1 MRMHS
6 LVLLCVLSSGAAA
19 AQSMEGMHHDHG
31 AMQMQQ
37 PVHVEEKQDS
47 AALSYP
53 MQQVQE
59 PEALDFRT
67 GEALP
72 APELLKDIMNKPA
85 MTLAEWLDLA
95 EAHQPSLIEARAAVT
110 RSEQQARQL
119 ALPPNPVVGYSGEH
133 IRGGS
138 YHGGEQGAFLSQ
150 EIVMGRKLALRR
162 DVARAEGKAN
172 DVGVEVQRARVHN
185 DVAQRFFDTLSAQMS
200 VTLHDRMLKRA
211 EDAQANAHELMRV
224 GQADAADVLKAEIQ
238 AEQAKMEFV
247 EAQRIFLASF
257 GRLAATAGMP
267 AMSAQ
272 PLDGKLTEPPQMDVQ
287 NLLQTSVDD
296 SPAVKQAMA
305 SVATAEAQMKSAKRE
320 SVPDIKLS
328 AGEWYSGERL
338 DGTSKAAGWM
348 GFAQAGVQ
356 LPLWNRNQGNVGAAK
371 AELSR
376 AQASVVRTQLW
387 TRERAEPIAQQ
398 YEQAKFAAERYRTQM
413 LPRARRAYELEVMKY
428 QQMGQA
434 YPKVLEAQAMVY
446 ELQLGYVKALH
457 DEWSAAIALENF
469 TLDGALEKPSSIGSD
484 DAMRNL
490 PTGAGN

>member
-6 LVLLCVLSSGAAA
+6 LVLACVLCSGAAA
-19 AQSMEGMHHDHG
+19 AQSMEGMQHDHA

-37 PVHVEEKQDS
+37 ASPNTKQN
-47 AALSYP
+47 LEYP

-59 PEALDFRT
+59 PEALEIRT
-67 GEALP
+67 GEDLP
-72 APELLKDIMNKPA
+72 TPELLKDVAGKPA
-85 MTLAEWLDLA
+85 MTLAQWLDLA

-119 ALPPNPVVGYSGEH
+119 ALPPDPVVGYSGEH

-150 EIVMGRKLALRR
+150 EIVLGRKLALRR

-172 DVGVEVQRARVHN
+172 EVGVEVQRARVHN
-185 DVAQRFFDTLSAQMS
+185 DVAQRFFDALSAQIA
-200 VTLHDRMLKRA
+200 VTIHDRMLKRA
-211 EDAQANAHELMRV
+211 EDAQTNAHELMRV
-224 GQADAADVLKAEIQ
+224 GQADAADVLKSEIQ
-238 AEQAKMEFV
+238 AEQAKMDFV
-247 EAQRIFLASF
+247 EAQRMFLASF
-257 GRLAATAGMP
+257 GRLAATAGVP

-272 PLDGKLTEPPQMDVQ
+272 PLDGKLTEPPHVDVQ
-287 NLLQTSVDD
+287 DVLQKSVED
-296 SPAVKQAMA
+296 SPVVKQSMA
-305 SVATAEAQMKSAKRE
+305 SIAMAEAQVKSAKRE
-320 SVPDIKLS
+320 AVPDLKIT

-338 DGTSKAAGWM
+338 DGTNNAAGWM

-376 AQASVVRTQLW
+376 AQASVIRTQMW

-398 YEQAKFAAERYRTQM
+398 YEQARFTAERYRTQM

-434 YPKVLEAQAMVY
+434 YPKVLDTQAMLY
-446 ELQLGYVKALH
+446 ELQLGYVRALH

-469 TLDGALEKPSSIGSD
+469 TLDGALEKPSSVGSD
-484 DAMRNL
+484 DGMRNL
-490 PTGAGN
+490 PTSAGN

>member
-1 MRMHS
+1 MKMHS
-6 LVLLCVLSSGAAA
+6 LVLICVLCSGAAA

-37 PVHVEEKQDS
+37 RASPNNAKQGIEYPV
-47 AALSYP
+47 
-53 MQQVQE
+53 QQVQE
-59 PEALDFRT
+59 PEALEIRT
-67 GEALP
+67 GEDLP
-72 APELLKDIMNKPA
+72 VPELLKDVAGKPA
-85 MTLAEWLDLA
+85 MTLAQWLDLA
-95 EAHQPSLIEARAAVT
+95 EAHQPSLLEARTAVT

-119 ALPPNPVVGYSGEH
+119 ALPPDPVVGYSGEH
-133 IRGGS
+133 IRGGN

-150 EIVMGRKLALRR
+150 EIVLGRKLALRR

-172 DVGVEVQRARVHN
+172 EVGVEVQRARVHN
-185 DVAQRFFDTLSAQMS
+185 DVAQRFFDALSAQVS
-200 VTLHDRMLKRA
+200 VTIHDRMLKRA
-211 EDAQANAHELMRV
+211 EDAQVNAHELMRV

-257 GRLAATAGMP
+257 VRLAATAGIP
-267 AMSAQ
+267 AMGAQ

-287 NLLQTSVDD
+287 DALQKSVGD
-296 SPAVKQAMA
+296 SPAVKQSLA
-305 SVATAEAQMKSAKRE
+305 SVAMAEAQVKSAKRE
-320 SVPDIKLS
+320 AVPDLKIT

-338 DGTSKAAGWM
+338 DGTNKAAGWM

-356 LPLWNRNQGNVGAAK
+356 LPLWNRNQGNVGAA
-371 AELSR
+371 
-376 AQASVVRTQLW
+376 QASVVRTQMW

-398 YEQAKFAAERYRTQM
+398 YEQARFTAERYRKQM

-434 YPKVLEAQAMVY
+434 YPKVLDAQAMLY

-469 TLDGALEKPSSIGSD
+469 TLDGALEKPLTVGSD
-484 DAMRNL
+484 DGMRNL
-490 PTGAGN
+490 PTSAGN